1 MAMTEQHAI
10 LRPALWARVAG
21 ALYVGTIVTGVFSQ
35 YFVRTAI
42 VVRGDAAATA
52 HNLLASE
59 PLFRLGIVSEFFGV
73 LCYVAVTFV
82 LYELLAP
89 VSRRFSLL
97 AVFFSLV
104 GCAVGVVNL
113 LNDLAP
119 LVLLSGAP
127 YLSVFTTG
135 QVQALALTFL
145 RFGGQLNNAGLLCFA
160 FYCMLIGGLI
170 LRATFLP
177 RLVGVLMAVA
187 GLSWLISGLAVI
199 LSPAVGAALA
209 PLAFVGIAGEASLTL
224 WLLVMG
230 VNAAKWRQMAVG

>member
-1 MAMTEQHAI
+1 MTEQLANF
-10 LRPALWARVAG
+10 RPALWARAAG
-21 ALYVGTIVTGVFSQ
+21 ALYVGTIVCGVFSQ
-35 YFVRTAI
+35 YFIRSAI

-59 PLFRLGIVSEFFGV
+59 PLFRLGIVSEFLGV
-73 LCYVAVTFV
+73 ACYIAVTFV
-82 LYELLAP
+82 LYELLRP

-97 AVFFSLV
+97 AVLFSVV
-104 GCAVGVVNL
+104 GCAVGIVNL

-119 LVLLSGAP
+119 LVLLNGAP

-160 FYCMLIGGLI
+160 FYCVLIGGLI
-170 LRATFLP
+170 LRSNFLP
-177 RLVGVLMAVA
+177 KLVGVLMAVA
-187 GLSWLISGLAVI
+187 GLSWLVNGFAVI
-199 LSPAVGAALA
+199 LSPAVAAVLA
-209 PLAFVGIAGEASLTL
+209 PLTFVGIAGEASLTV

-230 VNAAKWRQMAVG
+230 VNTAKWRQMAEG